1 MTIVMNIIW
10 PLRKGSLWEITIPII
25 CNTSNHILSTGN
37 ACGAE
42 EKSSQWRIIL
52 YLDVQVRKRNAS
64 QYY

>member
-1 MTIVMNIIW
+1 M
-10 PLRKGSLWEITIPII
+10 GSLWEITIPII
-25 CNTSNHILSTGN
+25 CSTSNHILSTGN